1 MHEGMLNH
9 LAAKIDE
16 FRLSA
21 TDVIAQTASQC
32 FDISIWQ
39 FLAAIISGGRVH
51 IFSDEVAKEPAL
63 LFEQAAQA
71 GVTVLEVVPSFP
83 RATLE
88 IANAKKQQFDWPS
101 LRWMFV
107 TGEALPPDLA
117 SAWFQQKPDIPL
129 VNAYGPTECSDDVT
143 RYVLRGAL
151 EPHVVNT
158 PIGYAI
164 LNTKLYVL
172 DESLQLAPTGAAGEL
187 YVGGAGVG
195 RGYVNDPAR
204 TSTTFVANP
213 FEEAGARMYRT
224 GDLARWRE
232 DGVLEFLGRADHQVK
247 IRGFRIEPGEIEAA
261 LVRLPGVAHAAVL
274 ARDDQPSDKRLVGY
288 VTAAAGARLDGT
300 GLRRALGGRLP
311 EYMVPAAVVVLDAL
325 PMTPNGKLDRRALP
339 APLFAQPRPDQLPL
353 SPAQERIWFLNRLEG
368 PSATYNIPMALRLK
382 GALDRQAL
390 EAALGDL
397 LIRHESLR
405 TLFAETDGVPHQQVL
420 DVDDPRVRIVLD
432 HCDADEQNLAGL
444 LTTQAARVLHLDRE
458 IPICVVLTRL
468 APEDHVLLMV
478 IHHIAADGWSFA
490 TLATDLGRAYTARS
504 QGEAPD
510 FAPLR
515 VQYLDYSLWQRD
527 FQGDDANPGSRAVQ
541 HGAYWRKALAN
552 LPESTAHL
560 PSAAGRLVI

>member
-1 MHEGMLNH
+1 M
-9 LAAKIDE
+9 
-16 FRLSA
+16 
-21 TDVIAQTASQC
+21 
-32 FDISIWQ
+32 
-39 FLAAIISGGRVH
+39 
-51 IFSDEVAKEPAL
+51 
-63 LFEQAAQA
+63 
-71 GVTVLEVVPSFP
+71 
-83 RATLE
+83 
-88 IANAKKQQFDWPS
+88 
-101 LRWMFV
+101 
-107 TGEALPPDLA
+107 
-117 SAWFQQKPDIPL
+117 
-129 VNAYGPTECSDDVT
+129 
-143 RYVLRGAL
+143 
-151 EPHVVNT
+151 
-158 PIGYAI
+158 
-164 LNTKLYVL
+164 
-172 DESLQLAPTGAAGEL
+172 
-187 YVGGAGVG
+187 
-195 RGYVNDPAR
+195 
-204 TSTTFVANP
+204 
-213 FEEAGARMYRT
+213 
-224 GDLARWRE
+224 
-232 DGVLEFLGRADHQVK
+232 LEFLGRADHQVK

-458 IPICVVLTRL
+458 IPICVVLISACAGRSRPVDGDPSHRRRRL
-468 APEDHVLLMV
+468 VLR
-478 IHHIAADGWSFA
+478 HARHRS
-490 TLATDLGRAYTARS
+490 RARLYGA
-504 QGEAPD
+504 QPGEAPD